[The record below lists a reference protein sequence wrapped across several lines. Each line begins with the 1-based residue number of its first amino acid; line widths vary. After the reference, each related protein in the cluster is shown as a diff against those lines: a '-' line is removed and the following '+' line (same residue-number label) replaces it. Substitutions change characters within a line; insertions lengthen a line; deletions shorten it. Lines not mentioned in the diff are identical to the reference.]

1 MLTYV
6 PNIGT
11 PLSDEKYF
19 EFGYSNDSFY
29 SSIIIPLVVLIALLA
44 INLIAFL
51 VTIPFKNKNEIFK
64 QNLKG
69 RIIYWF
75 VEEYS
80 LFFLLIAFYNCTH
93 LNWTGAGYASFALS
107 ILFLA
112 VYALTVVFL
121 LIAFAC
127 WKEKHWPKSLSNA
140 CASIERNRISMFIK
154 IVLFYGK
161 WLMFA
166 FLISMDKDI

>member
-6 PNIGT
+6 PSIGT

-19 EFGYSNDSFY
+19 EFGYTNDWFY
-29 SSIIIPLVVLIALLA
+29 SSIIIPIVVLIVIMG
-44 INLIAFL
+44 INFLGFL
-51 VTIPFKNKNEIFK
+51 VTLPFKDKNEIFK

-69 RIIYWF
+69 RVIYWF

-93 LNWTGAGYASFALS
+93 LNRTGAGYASFALS

-112 VYALTVVFL
+112 VYTLTVVFL

-127 WKEKHWPKSLSNA
+127 WKEKNWPKSLSNA
-140 CASIERNRISMFIK
+140 SADIERSWISMFIK

-161 WLMFA
+161 RLMFA
-166 FLISMDKDI
+166 FLISMDEDI